1 MRAAIAAAALVVL
14 AVLLVLGPRVAHA
27 DVRTEARRYFRQGM
41 ALIQQGEVDR
51 GIALLERAY
60 ETLPHPHVL
69 YNIARAHA
77 EASHYEEAI
86 AYFERYLASDPVDR
100 AEVRGFMAAIRARME
115 AQAAAR
121 DAAAEPVAATP
132 PAPEP
137 EAATEEEI
145 LAVED
150 AATQM
155 AAVAEAT
162 QSVALRE
169 RAERLRALAA
179 TLRERRALATSS
191 EVAEGTSV
199 ESEGAGAE
207 AGQAT
212 EVPHREE
219 DPVDVPQLA
228 LGEDADEEIYEER
241 VVSASR
247 YAQSPLDAP
256 NATANIT
263 RQDVRLT
270 GVGWVNIGE
279 LSRRVPGMDVMT
291 ITPTDTQ
298 LSARGFNQRLSNK
311 MLVLV
316 DGRSVYID
324 TLGVTLWSTVP
335 FSAEDIERIEVIR
348 GPASA
353 LYGADAFSGIINI
366 LTRPPGPEE
375 TTVTAGYGTADW
387 GIGHVAS
394 SGRLERLAYRLA
406 ATYQQADSFTREI
419 DENRVDYER
428 FGSSDL
434 AVRGVL
440 LNGSLRYRVSE
451 DVLAQV
457 QAGVSENEQVFQGTG
472 PLRQFR
478 AKGPF
483 LHAMGLVE
491 TSWGQLRAFWNYID
505 AIGALD
511 AYPTGGDPLSQP
523 FVSHT
528 VDVEAE
534 FARQLELG
542 VEHNLHVGAGYRL
555 KTIAWGYLDEPHTE
569 NHYAIFFQDT
579 LGILDPLS
587 LVASFRV
594 DFHPLLESPVFSPR
608 GAMIVRPTDG
618 SAVRASVGTAF
629 RTPTFLES
637 YLSLPNPTPL
647 AGAFVDARG
656 SEVAGIDLSPESILS
671 VEAGY
676 RNADSELF
684 DVEASVYYN
693 RVKDLIVLSDID
705 RFELHETVG
714 GGAAGYD
721 EGVAGFP
728 VGTITFANES
738 ATYDVVGGELGA
750 RVYPVRGLDVYANY
764 AFNRTFVSDEANADR
779 EEERTSAHKVNLGV
793 QYRSTFGLDV
803 ALDVHWVSDQV
814 WVEPVFDV
822 REGVVPGTFPLESYY
837 LVNARVGYRLLD
849 DALELAINGFNITD
863 HRHRQH
869 PYGQVLSARYL
880 ATATYRF

>member
-1 MRAAIAAAALVVL
+1 MRGRIAALVVVILL
-14 AVLLVLGPRVAHA
+14 APALARA
-27 DVRTEARRYFRQGM
+27 DVRTEARRYFRHGM
-41 ALIQQGEVDR
+41 ALIQEGEVER
-51 GIALLERAY
+51 GIEMLEQAY
-60 ETLPHPHVL
+60 DTLPHPNVL

-77 EASHYEEAI
+77 EAGHYEEAI
-86 AYFERYLASDPVDR
+86 VYFERYLESDPADR
-100 AEVRGFMAAIRARME
+100 AEVRGFIAAIRTRMTAE
-115 AQAAAR
+115 
-121 DAAAEPVAATP
+121 AAERADAGQPVEPA

-137 EAATEEEI
+137 PRQAATEEEI
-145 LAVED
+145 LTLED
-150 AATQM
+150 AATQIT
-155 AAVAEAT
+155 ALAEAT
-162 QSVALRE
+162 QSDALRQ
-169 RAERLRALAA
+169 RSERLRALAA
-179 TLRERRALATSS
+179 SLRERNDAAARVPEVVEGAT
-191 EVAEGTSV
+191 VEG
-199 ESEGAGAE
+199 EGAGTPTGE
-207 AGQAT
+207 AT
-212 EVPHREE
+212 DPPHGEE

-228 LGEDADEEIYEER
+228 LGESADEEIYEER

-256 NATANIT
+256 NATTNIT

-270 GVGWVNIGE
+270 GVGYMNIGE
-279 LSRRVPGMDVMT
+279 LVRRVPGADVATMT
-291 ITPTDTQ
+291 PIDTQ

-335 FSAEDIERIEVIR
+335 FAADDIERIEVIR

-375 TTVTAGYGTADW
+375 TTLTVGYGTGDW

-394 SGRLERLAYRLA
+394 SGSLDRLGYRLA

-419 DENRVDYER
+419 DENRLDYER
-428 FGSSDL
+428 FGSSDV

-440 LNGSLRYRVSE
+440 INGSLRYRVSE

-505 AIGALD
+505 ALGALD

-523 FVSHT
+523 FVSNT

-555 KTIAWGYLDEPHTE
+555 KQITWGYLDEPHTE

-618 SAVRASVGTAF
+618 SAIRGSVGTAF

-671 VEAGY
+671 AEVGY

-684 DVEASVYYN
+684 DVEVSAYYN
-693 RVKDLIVLSDID
+693 RVQDLIVLSDID
-705 RFELHETVG
+705 RFELHDFVG
-714 GGAAGYD
+714 GPAEYD

-738 ATYDVVGGELGA
+738 ATYDVIGGEIGTRL
-750 RVYPVRGLDVYANY
+750 YPVRGLDVYANY
-764 AFNRTFVSDEANADR
+764 ALNRTFVSDDADADR
-779 EEERTSAHKVNLGV
+779 EEERTSTHKINFGV

-803 ALDVHWVSDQV
+803 AADVHWVSDQV

-822 REGVVPGTFPLESYY
+822 SEGVVPGTFPLASYY

-849 DALELAINGFNITD
+849 DTLEIAINGFNVTN

-869 PYGQVLSARYL
+869 PYGQLVSARYL

>member
-1 MRAAIAAAALVVL
+1 MRSATAAVA
-14 AVLLVLGPRVAHA
+14 LLVSLVPLAAQA

-41 ALIQQGEVDR
+41 ALIQEGEVER
-51 GIALLERAY
+51 GIELLEQAY
-60 ETLPHPHVL
+60 ETLPHPNVL
-69 YNIARAHA
+69 YNIARAQA
-77 EASHYEEAI
+77 EAGHYEEAI
-86 AYFERYLASDPVDR
+86 AYFERYLESDPADR
-100 AEVRGFMAAIRARME
+100 AEVRGFVAAIRARM
-115 AQAAAR
+115 ATQAAEREGAST
-121 DAAAEPVAATP
+121 PV
-132 PAPEP
+132 APEP
-137 EAATEEEI
+137 AEPPPQAATEAE
-145 LAVED
+145 LLTLED
-150 AATQM
+150 AATQI
-155 AAVAEAT
+155 AALAEAT
-162 QSVALRE
+162 QSDALRQ
-169 RAERLRALAA
+169 RSERLRALAA
-179 TLRERRALATSS
+179 SLRERNTATAQGPD
-191 EVAEGTSV
+191 VEGGATV
-199 ESEGAGAE
+199 EGDGAGTPTGE
-207 AGQAT
+207 AT
-212 EVPHREE
+212 EAPHGEE

-228 LGEDADEEIYEER
+228 LGESADEEIYEER

-256 NATANIT
+256 NATTNIT

-270 GVGWVNIGE
+270 GVGYSNIGE
-279 LSRRVPGMDVMT
+279 LVRRVPGADVATMT
-291 ITPTDTQ
+291 PIDTQ

-335 FSAEDIERIEVIR
+335 FTADDIERIEVIR

-366 LTRPPGPEE
+366 LTRPPGPDE
-375 TTVTAGYGTADW
+375 TTVTVGYGTGDW
-387 GIGHVAS
+387 GVGHLAAS
-394 SGRLERLAYRLA
+394 GSLDRLGYRLA

-419 DENRVDYER
+419 DESRVDYER

-440 LNGSLRYRVSE
+440 INGSLRYRVSE

-505 AIGALD
+505 ALGALD

-523 FVSHT
+523 FVSNT

-555 KTIAWGYLDEPHTE
+555 KAITWGYLDEPHTE
-569 NHYAIFFQDT
+569 SHYAIFFQDT
-579 LGILDPLS
+579 VGILDPLS

-594 DFHPLLESPVFSPR
+594 DFHPLLETPVFSPR

-618 SAVRASVGTAF
+618 SAIRASVGTAF

-671 VEAGY
+671 VEVGY

-684 DVEASVYYN
+684 DVEVSAYYN
-693 RVKDLIVLSDID
+693 RVQDLIVLSDID
-705 RFELHETVG
+705 RFELHDFVRD
-714 GGAAGYD
+714 GAAEYD

-728 VGTITFANES
+728 VGTITFENES
-738 ATYDVVGGELGA
+738 AKYDVVGGELGT
-750 RVYPVRGLDVYANY
+750 RLYPVRGLDVYANY
-764 AFNRTFVSDEANADR
+764 AINRTFVSDDADADR
-779 EEERTSAHKVNLGV
+779 EEERTSTHKINFGV
-793 QYRSTFGLDV
+793 QYRSTFGLDL
-803 ALDVHWVSDQV
+803 AADVHWVSDQV

-822 REGVVPGTFPLESYY
+822 NEGVVPGTFPLESYY
-837 LVNARVGYRLLD
+837 LVNARVGYRLLE
-849 DALELAINGFNITD
+849 DALEIAINGFNVTD